1 MDDIM
6 KRYYITSE
14 NTLDYFGNS
23 LIALA
28 AMVGDEEMI
37 KLLLSRGLDPNT
49 QNHKGDTPLHYAV
62 NCGHFDIADMLITAG
77 AKEHMENVLG

>member
-14 NTLDYFGNS
+14 NTLDNQGNS

-28 AMVGDEEMI
+28 AIMGDEEMV
-37 KLLLSRGLDPNT
+37 KLLLSRGLNPNT
-49 QNHKGDTPLHYAV
+49 
-62 NCGHFDIADMLITAG
+62 
-77 AKEHMENVLG
+77 